1 MVARI
6 AEKERR
12 KKGGQVEDG
21 TNENASGPAPC
32 TRSKIKQALRIKCN
46 LLVRNKR
53 IKKEKS
59 GLWLIF
65 NTDAKKCI
73 YLFLYC

>member
-1 MVARI
+1 MVVRI

-21 TNENASGPAPC
+21 TNENASGLAPC
-32 TRSKIKQALRIKCN
+32 RRSKIKQALRIKCN

-53 IKKEKS
+53 IKKS
-59 GLWLIF
+59 QVCG
-65 NTDAKKCI
+65 
-73 YLFLYC
+73 

>member
-12 KKGGQVEDG
+12 KKGGPVEDN

-46 LLVRNKR
+46 LFGAQQK
-53 IKKEKS
+53 
-59 GLWLIF
+59 
-65 NTDAKKCI
+65 D
-73 YLFLYC
+73 